1 MLTLFAIRNAKA
13 KDKPYK
19 LSDGSGL
26 HLLITPGGTKLW
38 RFRYRSGG
46 KQLMIGFGPFPEITI
61 SEAREKREEDRKL
74 VAKGVDPSKQR
85 KEERRAAALAAK
97 NTFGPVAKD
106 YLEKIRDEGRSKDTI
121 DKVRWH
127 LEDLAAP
134 LEPRPIN
141 EITSAEIID
150 LLKRSK
156 RAGVVIRITDCEAPL
171 ARCFASPLQLFGLRS
186 TRLSH
191 FEEHFLR

>member
-19 LSDGSGL
+19 LFDGSGL

-61 SEAREKREEDRKL
+61 SEAREKREEARKL

-85 KEERRAAALAAK
+85 KEERRAAAFAAR
-97 NTFGPVAKD
+97 NTFRPVAKD
-106 YLEKIRDEGRSKDTI
+106 YLVVKVPMPLASISALIGTPLRNMRS
-121 DKVRWH
+121 
-127 LEDLAAP
+127 LLSSQLLARLVP
-134 LEPRPIN
+134 PRPP
-141 EITSAEIID
+141 TS
-150 LLKRSK
+150 S
-156 RAGVVIRITDCEAPL
+156 
-171 ARCFASPLQLFGLRS
+171 
-186 TRLSH
+186 
-191 FEEHFLR
+191 